1 MDTKKTG
8 ELIAQCRKAR
18 GLSQGELASRLHVT
32 DKAVSKWETPRSHL
46 LTVLGLRPSVCA
58 SSRWVIFR
66 SCRRRRIRAPIFG

>member
-32 DKAVSKWETPRSHL
+32 DKAVSKWETGRGMPGIDMLEPLDS
-46 LTVLGLRPSVCA
+46 GEGA
-58 SSRWVIFR
+58 GAFR
-66 SCRRRRIRAPIFG
+66 Q